1 MRLRV
6 EKLDTRFP
14 YGIIPI
20 VLFFFLLVVY
30 FSIYLFFPYKLP
42 LCWFKSITHINCPT
56 CGLYRAFTALL
67 QGHIITAISYNPL
80 MLFLTIFLIIQLI
93 CTTFF
98 KIKISLIT
106 TKKQQ
111 QRILLLFII
120 AFIANWLYII

>member
-1 MRLRV
+1 MRLRI

-14 YGIIPI
+14 YGKIPLL
-20 VLFFFLLVVY
+20 LFFFLLAIY
-30 FSIYLFFPYKLP
+30 FIFYLFVPYKIP
-42 LCWFKSITHINCPT
+42 LCWFKSLTHINCPT

-93 CTTFF
+93 CTTLF
-98 KIKISLIT
+98 KIKISL
-106 TKKQQ
+106 KAKVKEKHW
-111 QRILLLFII
+111 ILFFFII

>member
-30 FSIYLFFPYKLP
+30 FSIYLFLPYKIP

-93 CTTFF
+93 CTTLF
-98 KIKISLIT
+98 KIKISL
-106 TKKQQ
+106 KAKVKEKHW
-111 QRILLLFII
+111 ILFFFII

>member
-30 FSIYLFFPYKLP
+30 FSIYLFLPYKIP

-67 QGHIITAISYNPL
+67 EGHIITAISYNPL

-93 CTTFF
+93 CTTLF
-98 KIKISLIT
+98 KIKISL
-106 TKKQQ
+106 KAKVKEKHW
-111 QRILLLFII
+111 ILFFFII